1 MLIGCDCSSTAPD
14 GSSPPSCHT
23 GSGCLLRL
31 FVLQVFQYVV
41 TVMVALMVMQHA
53 VERYWSLQNTTS
65 SWQALLFFMF
75 ISYPVVTLML
85 VVLTNNE
92 MAIRRFM
99 YYRLMSMQVGQLVL
113 RKSYYRLYHRNC
125 GLVCMPVGERLYAA
139 YMNPHVVMV
148 QWLVVHV

>member
-1 MLIGCDCSSTAPD
+1 LGAIAAQQQLTAPVHLHAMLPVTPVC
-14 GSSPPSCHT
+14 S
-23 GSGCLLRL
+23 
-31 FVLQVFQYVV
+31 LQVFQYVV

-99 YYRLMSMQVGQLVL
+99 YYRLMSMQVGPTI
-113 RKSYYRLYHRNC
+113 
-125 GLVCMPVGERLYAA
+125 GL
-139 YMNPHVVMV
+139 
-148 QWLVVHV
+148 W